1 MMMNITAAFCNK
13 MGSPRQSKPYSL
25 SSISHRAS
33 SDPASMPAFPCPGHG
48 FDPFGCG
55 EFCTTSHWFAVN
67 GKLSTRS
74 LGPRPGSNYGEW
86 RGRNGWLAPTLSILL
101 VGRTPR
107 PSILPLHPPHL
118 SPPQAAPT
126 LCWRAG
132 CPMTREPGCWAAPAG
147 ATAATSSPGCG
158 AGGLHRRL
166 KAVQLSIDRPTG
178 CDCYACL

>member
-86 RGRNGWLAPTLSILL
+86 RGRNGWMAPTLSIL
-101 VGRTPR
+101 GRP
-107 PSILPLHPPHL
+107 HPPTEYSAL
-118 SPPQAAPT
+118 ASPTPVA
-126 LCWRAG
+126 
-132 CPMTREPGCWAAPAG
+132 
-147 ATAATSSPGCG
+147 SPGCADAVLEGGMPNDKG
-158 AGGLHRRL
+158 AWMLGRAGWCNGRDVKPWVRCRGAASQVESSATVH
-166 KAVQLSIDRPTG
+166 
-178 CDCYACL
+178 